1 MAKDDKST
9 TADKGKG
16 KAVDTP
22 VKDKAPSGKGANGD
36 KKDKKDEVTEGT
48 GMLREIGGG
57 ALLTCNRAV

>member
-22 VKDKAPSGKGANGD
+22 EKDKASKDKAVNGD
-36 KKDKKDEVTEGT
+36 KKGKKDEVAEGT
-48 GMLREIGGG
+48 RRR
-57 ALLTCNRAV
+57 C